1 MPNLAE
7 INELQPLSTRID
19 PLLSELC
26 GHITSASAEG
36 VTSSVAIR
44 ASFIEALATVL
55 THGGDKA
62 TAAGLEKVQAI
73 ILGSLQATS
82 GGASSSSSSSSGSGA
97 GSLDVEDE
105 HVRIAIGKCAGALAI
120 YSEPMMVS
128 DVLISILDACKPS
141 NMGSRP
147 QGVVCAAVVYLGS
160 MTQCGG
166 SKTTELR
173 EEVFAVINAA
183 VADDRSP
190 VRVAAFE

>member
-1 MPNLAE
+1 
-7 INELQPLSTRID
+7 
-19 PLLSELC
+19 
-26 GHITSASAEG
+26 
-36 VTSSVAIR
+36 
-44 ASFIEALATVL
+44 
-55 THGGDKA
+55 
-62 TAAGLEKVQAI
+62 
-73 ILGSLQATS
+73 
-82 GGASSSSSSSSGSGA
+82 
-97 GSLDVEDE
+97 VEDE